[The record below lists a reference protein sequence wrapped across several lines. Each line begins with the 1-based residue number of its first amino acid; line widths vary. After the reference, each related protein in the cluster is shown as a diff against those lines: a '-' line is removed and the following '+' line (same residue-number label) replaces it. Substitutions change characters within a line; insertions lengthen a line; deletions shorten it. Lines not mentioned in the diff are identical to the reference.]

1 MIDYHKYVGYC
12 PSDEKRE
19 KPVGGA
25 GGRWDEEKPVEN
37 KPVEN
42 KPVESG
48 GGDYST
54 KSSIRSRDFIL
65 CAIQYVLVADGT
77 TTWIAPT
84 IFMQVA
90 QNYAIGGFKPSMGHP
105 WPSSRWFS
113 ILPYA

>member
-48 GGDYST
+48 GDYST
-54 KSSIRSRDFIL
+54 NSSIRSRD
-65 CAIQYVLVADGT
+65 
-77 TTWIAPT
+77 
-84 IFMQVA
+84 
-90 QNYAIGGFKPSMGHP
+90 
-105 WPSSRWFS
+105 
-113 ILPYA
+113 

>member
-12 PSDEKRE
+12 RSDEKRE

-48 GGDYST
+48 GDYST
-54 KSSIRSRDFIL
+54 NSSIRSRDI
-65 CAIQYVLVADGT
+65 YVQKF
-77 TTWIAPT
+77 TW
-84 IFMQVA
+84 
-90 QNYAIGGFKPSMGHP
+90 SMY
-105 WPSSRWFS
+105 
-113 ILPYA
+113 I

>member
-12 PSDEKRE
+12 RSDEKRE

-48 GGDYST
+48 GTIQPIRPLGVEIPNAANRYGCIFNKPCHQLHMLRQSFSYSH
-54 KSSIRSRDFIL
+54 
-65 CAIQYVLVADGT
+65 A
-77 TTWIAPT
+77 
-84 IFMQVA
+84 
-90 QNYAIGGFKPSMGHP
+90 
-105 WPSSRWFS
+105 FS
-113 ILPYA
+113 F

>member
-12 PSDEKRE
+12 RSDEKRE

-48 GGDYST
+48 GDYST
-54 KSSIRSRDFIL
+54 NSSIRSRDKGNVEIRS
-65 CAIQYVLVADGT
+65 T
-77 TTWIAPT
+77 
-84 IFMQVA
+84 
-90 QNYAIGGFKPSMGHP
+90 
-105 WPSSRWFS
+105 
-113 ILPYA
+113 PYGWEYKSA

>member
-12 PSDEKRE
+12 RSDEKRE

-48 GGDYST
+48 GT
-54 KSSIRSRDFIL
+54 IQPIRPLGVVITPDVVCSCIELIRWVDFLIDS
-65 CAIQYVLVADGT
+65 LV
-77 TTWIAPT
+77 
-84 IFMQVA
+84 
-90 QNYAIGGFKPSMGHP
+90 
-105 WPSSRWFS
+105 
-113 ILPYA
+113 

>member
-12 PSDEKRE
+12 RSDEKRE

-48 GGDYST
+48 GTIQPIRPLGVEIYIST
-54 KSSIRSRDFIL
+54 SLS
-65 CAIQYVLVADGT
+65 
-77 TTWIAPT
+77 
-84 IFMQVA
+84 
-90 QNYAIGGFKPSMGHP
+90 
-105 WPSSRWFS
+105 
-113 ILPYA
+113 LPNLFF

>member
-12 PSDEKRE
+12 RSDEKRE

-48 GGDYST
+48 GTIQPIRPSLLLMEQLVGLRPRLLFVWFIFVRFIFAFPST
-54 KSSIRSRDFIL
+54 IPCTESQTDQNFPCGHKLFSN
-65 CAIQYVLVADGT
+65 V
-77 TTWIAPT
+77 
-84 IFMQVA
+84 FMV
-90 QNYAIGGFKPSMGHP
+90 S
-105 WPSSRWFS
+105 
-113 ILPYA
+113 